1 VKGKT
6 QVLPVA
12 GPDTTEHVG
21 DGVVV
26 VVVVVEHTLVVHT
39 KVWVELQTQVL
50 QSTVESCPGVQVPEE
65 TVVVVVEG
73 VVVVDSVVVV
83 VVVVVVLVD
92 STWHDDVEPVSQSPQ
107 ALLTTTPELSVA
119 VAHQGRGES
128 L

>member
-21 DGVVV
+21 EGVVVVVV

-39 KVWVELQTQVL
+39 NVWVELQTQVL

-73 VVVVDSVVVV
+73 VVVVDNVVV
-83 VVVVVVLVD
+83 VVVVVVLVL
-92 STWHDDVEPVSQSPQ
+92 VVSI
-107 ALLTTTPELSVA
+107 
-119 VAHQGRGES
+119 
-128 L
+128 